1 MRQDVTL
8 SSKDFSTK
16 PGIASRDFADAIV
29 NQLIDRIGDDRFDLW
44 FSNRNCITLK
54 SASDNA
60 SPTISILADSR
71 FSLQRIQSTFGKDIR
86 FVVDRIAGPQYTIE
100 YQLIEIDSAQV
111 DAPNASTD
119 DSPCSRQ
126 PAVVA
131 NSAIDS
137 WKDEGVQANHS
148 IRFESANRPA
158 LQQRPRAQGVR
169 SFWFGADNK
178 LIEAGVDQLFERPG
192 QFSPFF
198 IYGPTGCGKS
208 HLLESVTTDFRRRL
222 RLKRCVFLSAEQFTS
237 EFVGSLRGGTGLP
250 VFRRK
255 YRDLDLLAIDDIQF
269 LAGKRATLGEFQH
282 TIDNLIRLGKQI
294 IVTSDRP
301 PIELGHLGS
310 DISARL
316 SGGLTCPLEYPDFE
330 GRVDIVRK
338 MCATRNM
345 NLARSVVEMICEQ
358 LTRDVRRLSGAVN
371 RLHAYSVSIGQVITP
386 ELAQKVLCDL
396 FSLSGPNCTS
406 MVTIEQA
413 VCEFCGVQP
422 NELKSPSRQKRISS
436 ARMLAMYLSR
446 QYTGSAFSEI
456 GEYFGGRSHST
467 AIAAERKVA
476 KWIEDNEGIKLPHAV
491 YPAKEVVRRI
501 ESNLRIG

>member
-1 MRQDVTL
+1 M
-8 SSKDFSTK
+8 
-16 PGIASRDFADAIV
+16 
-29 NQLIDRIGDDRFDLW
+29 
-44 FSNRNCITLK
+44 
-54 SASDNA
+54 
-60 SPTISILADSR
+60 
-71 FSLQRIQSTFGKDIR
+71 
-86 FVVDRIAGPQYTIE
+86 
-100 YQLIEIDSAQV
+100 
-111 DAPNASTD
+111 
-119 DSPCSRQ
+119 
-126 PAVVA
+126 
-131 NSAIDS
+131 
-137 WKDEGVQANHS
+137 
-148 IRFESANRPA
+148 
-158 LQQRPRAQGVR
+158 
-169 SFWFGADNK
+169 
-178 LIEAGVDQLFERPG
+178 
-192 QFSPFF
+192 
-198 IYGPTGCGKS
+198 
-208 HLLESVTTDFRRRL
+208 
-222 RLKRCVFLSAEQFTS
+222 KRCVFLSAEQFTS
-237 EFVGSLRGGTGLP
+237 EFVGSLRGGMGLP
-250 VFRRK
+250 EFRRK

-282 TIDNLIRLGKQI
+282 TIDNLIRTGKQI

-316 SGGLTCPLEYPDFE
+316 SGGLTCPLEYPDLE
-330 GRVDIVRK
+330 GRISIVRK
-338 MCATRNM
+338 MCADRNM
-345 NLARSVVEMICEQ
+345 NLPNSVVEMICEQ

-371 RLHAYSVSIGQVITP
+371 RLHAYSVSIGQAMTP

-413 VCEFCGVQP
+413 VCEFCGVAP

-476 KWIEDNEGIKLPHAV
+476 KWIEENEGIKLPHAV

-501 ESNLRIG
+501 DELVEMISHTKFGTT